1 LKIRIVSPFGFQR
14 NPPEGAKNRRKAPL
28 SAKTGFSL
36 DEAPELGENLK
47 LPGFLFSQP
56 TRPEYQ
62 PRFRAG
68 FLLSGVFFL
77 QKGCGLQAN
86 ESPVTSEPAGK
97 TESGEAIVF
106 TDKVLAH
113 VRRRS
118 AAPRAYRLNI
128 LLLTTR
134 EKRYK

>member
-1 LKIRIVSPFGFQR
+1 L
-14 NPPEGAKNRRKAPL
+14 
-28 SAKTGFSL
+28 L
-36 DEAPELGENLK
+36 DEGPELGENLK

-77 QKGCGLQAN
+77 QKGCGLQAD
-86 ESPVTSEPAGK
+86 ESPVTSERAGK

-106 TDKVLAH
+106 TGKVMARAW
-113 VRRRS
+113 RRF
-118 AAPRAYRLNI
+118 AAPARAVAQNFASDDSANAL
-128 LLLTTR
+128 
-134 EKRYK
+134 